1 MVLKPI
7 SAGETSTTNNTGD
20 STEEIEGGNDDSF
33 RDNEAVENSDKGA
46 ASGSGSAPKKMNWAA
61 MVVTSDTAGT
71 GKANVANSAITTDA
85 DANEKIRAK
94 NPWKLVM
101 LLVPLNLRRRRRSD
115 EKSASSTKPK
125 SEATAKQSPA
135 PTESK

>member
-1 MVLKPI
+1 M
-7 SAGETSTTNNTGD
+7 AN
-20 STEEIEGGNDDSF
+20 IEK
-33 RDNEAVENSDKGA
+33 RGA
-46 ASGSGSAPKKMNWAA
+46 NIKKMNWAA

-101 LLVPLNLRRRRRSD
+101 LLVPLNLRRRRRRRSD
-115 EKSASSTKPK
+115 EKSASSPKPK